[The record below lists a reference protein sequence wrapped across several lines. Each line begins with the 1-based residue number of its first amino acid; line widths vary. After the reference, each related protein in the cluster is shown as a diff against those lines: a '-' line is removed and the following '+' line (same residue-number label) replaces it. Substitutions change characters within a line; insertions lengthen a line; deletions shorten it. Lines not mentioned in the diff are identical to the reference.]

1 MDPCLLP
8 VTPEMLPY
16 PLLAGGGG
24 MTNLPPE
31 QEIQHI
37 DLIRRHTPIVKPSLG
52 SGRRGPLRAAGDG
65 GSLQE
70 GEARARGGTIRSEA
84 IKNNIK

>member
-16 PLLAGGGG
+16 PLLALGGV
-24 MTNLPPE
+24 TNLPPE

-37 DLIRRHTPIVKPSLG
+37 DLIRRHTPIVKPSRG

-70 GEARARGGTIRSEA
+70 GEARGGTVRSEE
-84 IKNNIK
+84 IKKDKKR